1 MTETVNED
9 SGVGRSVE
17 ASSNGHHSLSGES
30 LSLSK
35 WRSSAQ
41 VENGTPSTSLSYW
54 DTDDDEDHGRSFCSN
69 IFFFMNYHLVLHS
82 VRLGFG
88 YLQDEFLHTLY
99 KLKVV

>member
-69 IFFFMNYHLVLHS
+69 IYFP
-82 VRLGFG
+82 
-88 YLQDEFLHTLY
+88 
-99 KLKVV
+99 